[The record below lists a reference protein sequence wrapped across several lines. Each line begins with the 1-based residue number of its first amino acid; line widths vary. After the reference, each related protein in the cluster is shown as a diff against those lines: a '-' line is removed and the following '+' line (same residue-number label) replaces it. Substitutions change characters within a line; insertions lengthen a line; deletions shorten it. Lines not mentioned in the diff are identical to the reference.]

1 MQTMSAVRE
10 VLVDTESGEVAE
22 GWWGWRLSRKESR
35 NRRNVN
41 QTSNMVL
48 AFGEAKGKGRFVLS
62 GKNPAME
69 QGEHRVQSGLTVE
82 VGLWEVG

>member
-35 NRRNVN
+35 NRGNVN

-48 AFGEAKGKGRFVLS
+48 AFGEA
-62 GKNPAME
+62 
-69 QGEHRVQSGLTVE
+69 
-82 VGLWEVG
+82 